1 MTGDD
6 FIALASR
13 LLLSNIGDP
22 EARYRS
28 AVSRAYYGAYH
39 LAIEFLSGIG
49 FRVPGNSECHEQAY
63 RALFNSGN
71 ADAAEAA
78 RLLND
83 LRAARNEAD
92 YKLNK
97 KRLALE
103 ANARADIETAGSF
116 QAALRKCREEPGISQ
131 IRASIVPVG

>member
-49 FRVPGNSECHEQAY
+49 FRVSGNSECHEEAY
-63 RALFNSGN
+63 RALLNSGN
-71 ADAAEAA
+71 LDAVTAA

-83 LRAARNEAD
+83 LRNSRNEAD
-92 YKLNK
+92 YRLTK
-97 KRLALE
+97 KRLAVE
-103 ANARADIETAGSF
+103 ANARAVIAI
-116 QAALRKCREEPGISQ
+116 A
-131 IRASIVPVG
+131 